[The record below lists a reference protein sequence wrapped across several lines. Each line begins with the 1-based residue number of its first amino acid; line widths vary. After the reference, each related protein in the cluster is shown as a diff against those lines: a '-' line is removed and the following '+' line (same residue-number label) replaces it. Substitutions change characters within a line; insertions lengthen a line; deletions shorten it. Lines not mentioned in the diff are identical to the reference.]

1 MGKAGGRLRSRLGMG
16 AVGAL
21 AATLA
26 ACASGPSPQVYDL
39 AAAQPPRARPL
50 RAQISVSQPV
60 ATLDLDSDSVLV
72 RTSPMTLATLPGAR
86 WPQSL
91 TSLFRARLIASFQN
105 AGLARYLAGAGA
117 TADYQL
123 NLDIRA
129 FEFDAQKSQAH
140 IDVAATIVST
150 ASGRIAAVE
159 IFDVSLPVPATDAPN
174 VVAALDKASAAVMT
188 KIVAFVARSI

>member
-1 MGKAGGRLRSRLGMG
+1 MGKAGGRLRSRLRMS

-39 AAAQPPRARPL
+39 AAAQPPPARPL

-91 TSLFRARLIASFQN
+91 TSLFRARLIASFHN
-105 AGLARYLAGAGA
+105 AGLARYLAGRDFRCQPSCAGHRRPECCRRLGQGVRGG
-117 TADYQL
+117 DDE
-123 NLDIRA
+123 NCRVRRPVDIR
-129 FEFDAQKSQAH
+129 
-140 IDVAATIVST
+140 T
-150 ASGRIAAVE
+150 
-159 IFDVSLPVPATDAPN
+159 PAPDAPAAMMRE
-174 VVAALDKASAAVMT
+174 AALS
-188 KIVAFVARSI
+188 